1 MAQPFDAAKLQ
12 TTGDALPIAEQVDYR
27 GGGFAYSY
35 FAASQNGVLA
45 YASGGYGGNLQI
57 TWFDRTGKSA
67 GTVGKPV
74 DIQWAWLSPD
84 GKSVVTDRADAASTN
99 RDIWLYDL
107 ARGTEQRITFAEN
120 NRFPIWSPDG
130 ARVVFLGIRDGS
142 PKVLAR
148 AANGTGG
155 EEILE
160 VAEKGPM
167 DWSRDG
173 RYLMSATLSS
183 NPKTGNDIWMLPMTG
198 SAGER
203 KPVPVFQTEF
213 RRVTTRY
220 LRTGAGLLTSPMN
233 PSAPKSTWWDF
244 RGSTESGRFRS
255 MAAGSRSGAAMA
267 RSCTSSAPTTS

>member
-1 MAQPFDAAKLQ
+1 M
-12 TTGDALPIAEQVDYR
+12 
-27 GGGFAYSY
+27 
-35 FAASQNGVLA
+35 LA
-45 YASGGYGGNLQI
+45 YASGGYGGNLHI

-74 DIQWAWLSPD
+74 DIQWASLSPD
-84 GKSVVTDRADAASTN
+84 GKSVVTDRADAGSGN

-130 ARVVFLGIRDGS
+130 ARVVFLAIRDGS

-173 RYLMSATLSS
+173 RYLTFTTLSS
-183 NPKTGNDIWMLPMTG
+183 NPKP
-198 SAGER
+198 
-203 KPVPVFQTEF
+203 
-213 RRVTTRY
+213 
-220 LRTGAGLLTSPMN
+220 
-233 PSAPKSTWWDF
+233 
-244 RGSTESGRFRS
+244 GRDR
-255 MAAGSRSGAAMA
+255 
-267 RSCTSSAPTTS
+267 